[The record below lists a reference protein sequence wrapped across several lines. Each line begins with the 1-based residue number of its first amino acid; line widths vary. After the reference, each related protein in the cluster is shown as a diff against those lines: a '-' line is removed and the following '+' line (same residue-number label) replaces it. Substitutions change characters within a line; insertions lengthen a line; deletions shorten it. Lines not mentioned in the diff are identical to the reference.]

1 MQLVEVISE
10 LSIFLLNQAELVE
23 TSELRPESGLVK
35 VTMVLFE
42 VDLRIQG
49 DFRIGYNILM
59 AAHIFLNAFCDH
71 LFGVI
76 FIFQI
81 VEGSVAA
88 DEV

>member
-1 MQLVEVISE
+1 
-10 LSIFLLNQAELVE
+10 
-23 TSELRPESGLVK
+23 
-35 VTMVLFE
+35 MVLFE